1 MENKKL
7 KQITKQLIKSL
18 ESWDYNKA
26 ISFSNDETQTR
37 DFLIEPF
44 FELLGYNKMDD
55 YLHEFIADM
64 GNKRG
69 RRVDMAISFGKSH
82 PVILVECK
90 KADTKL
96 SDNHFRQL
104 NEYCLYTE
112 SAKIGIITNGV
123 QYDFY
128 TRSNENNVILNES
141 PFFSFD
147 LTSYEEADME
157 KLALFYRPTFELNDV
172 ISEAEDV
179 YFLEQFDEALFQT
192 LSDPDEDFIK
202 IVYRKMGGKRLTS
215 GISEQIFNLI
225 NSISLR
231 NAVDRI
237 MQKEITDSNSG
248 IITTAEEIKTFNVI
262 KTILAMSSK
271 IKNSE
276 MDRIG
281 YRDMRGSFA
290 VLVDDNGRKK
300 ICSLKLTE
308 RKKEIEIGNYIF
320 DLEDTSITS
329 LTVLKRELVDSALQ
343 NLNIK

>member
-1 MENKKL
+1 MDSKRL
-7 KQITKQLIKSL
+7 KQLTKQLTKSL
-18 ESWDYNKA
+18 ESWDFDKA

-64 GNKRG
+64 GTKRG
-69 RRVDMAISFGKSH
+69 RRVDMAISFGKSE
-82 PVILVECK
+82 PLILVECK

-96 SDNHFRQL
+96 TDNHFRQL

-112 SAKIGIITNGV
+112 SAKIGIITNGIT
-123 QYDFY
+123 YDFY
-128 TRSNENNVILNES
+128 TRSSENNVILNES

-147 LTSYEEADME
+147 LSNYEEADIE
-157 KLALFYRPTFELNDV
+157 KLALFYRPTFDLNSV
-172 ISEAEDV
+172 LNEAEDV
-179 YFLEQFDEALFQT
+179 YFLAKFDEALFQT
-192 LSDPDEDFIK
+192 LSDPDEEFIK
-202 IVYRKMGGKRLTS
+202 IVYRKMGGKRLTAS
-215 GISEQIFNLI
+215 ISEQIFNLI

-248 IITTAEEIKTFNVI
+248 IITTVEEIKAYNVI

-281 YRDMRGSFA
+281 YRDMKGSFGI
-290 VLVDDNGRKK
+290 LVDDNGRKK
-300 ICSLKLTE
+300 ICSLKLTD
-308 RKKEIEIGNYIF
+308 RRKEIEIGDNTY
-320 DLEDTSITS
+320 DLDDTSITS
-329 LTVLKRELVDSALQ
+329 LTVLKRELVDSAISCLTD
-343 NLNIK
+343 